1 MHYYQKEC
9 VLFGNM
15 YSGRHENIK
24 IPGGQYMSAE
34 TETQYNPQYGIRR
47 TIFSDEYLPGKGDLT
62 DTITA
67 YDYPKYLLM
76 DVGEAYDRV
85 CADGQFDQYA
95 NGYLVIWS
103 AGKTGCAKV
112 VGAAGETGAAGERKS
127 RLRPTSST

>member
-47 TIFSDEYLPGKGDLT
+47 TIFSDEYDFLT
-62 DTITA
+62 KI
-67 YDYPKYLLM
+67 
-76 DVGEAYDRV
+76 ESV
-85 CADGQFDQYA
+85 CVQEDGCILQYVH
-95 NGYLVIWS
+95 GRIVPQRS
-103 AGKTGCAKV
+103 V
-112 VGAAGETGAAGERKS
+112 S
-127 RLRPTSST
+127 HF